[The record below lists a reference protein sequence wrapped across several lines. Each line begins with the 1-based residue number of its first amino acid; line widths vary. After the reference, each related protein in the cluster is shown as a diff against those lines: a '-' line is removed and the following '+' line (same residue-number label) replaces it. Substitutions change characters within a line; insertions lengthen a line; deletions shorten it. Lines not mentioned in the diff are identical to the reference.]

1 MANSKPESALV
12 QLGLIPQRKKNFLS
26 EPTSATNASTNL
38 PTSLKVHREG
48 PARKPRLTTRDLRS
62 MYVGDTDSVGE
73 GGARSWTR
81 WNTDWTYSLSK
92 EEVSDNNRLTI
103 DNFLSPQHTLRSAR

>member
-1 MANSKPESALV
+1 
-12 QLGLIPQRKKNFLS
+12 
-26 EPTSATNASTNL
+26 
-38 PTSLKVHREG
+38 
-48 PARKPRLTTRDLRS
+48 
-62 MYVGDTDSVGE
+62 MYVGDTDSVGEE